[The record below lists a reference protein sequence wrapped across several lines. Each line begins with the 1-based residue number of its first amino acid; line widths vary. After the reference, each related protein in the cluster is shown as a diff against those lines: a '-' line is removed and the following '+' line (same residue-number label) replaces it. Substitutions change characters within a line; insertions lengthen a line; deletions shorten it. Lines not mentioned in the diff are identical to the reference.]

1 MRRLVLTF
9 LLATMIH
16 LPAQAQDILHP
27 IRLYSAVGHKVP
39 VVLSMRGRVE
49 VPKGGFGLVLLDGA
63 GVVMDSY
70 EGLAPGTFD
79 LGEVLPKIW
88 SLKNAAR
95 AQVIVDGV
103 AVGTPVVVQPMHTP
117 PKVRTVQDLRP
128 EGNTKYTRVI
138 GFDDTAIDP
147 DDQDM
152 LEKMK
157 SAEDWEPRE
166 PAVNSG
172 VRVYLDRDILL
183 RTEFGDIR
191 IALASGVRTEYGVE
205 LPSSQ
210 RRWLLRRNHLPPD
223 CSPGQGRS
231 PLRHPGR
238 RSLGEWRR
246 LRRLG
251 PAHGAQPTA
260 TCIRSHLHGAF
271 GQSTFCR

>member
-191 IALASGVRTEYGVE
+191 IALAPEFAPNTAWNFR
-205 LPSSQ
+205 
-210 RRWLLRRNHLPPD
+210 HLSEGGFYD
-223 CSPGQGRS
+223 ETIFHRIVH
-231 PLRHPGR
+231 LDRDGR
-238 RSLGEWRR
+238 RFVIQGGDPSGSGGGSAGW
-246 LRRLG
+246 G

-260 TCIRSHLHGAF
+260 T
-271 GQSTFCR
+271 